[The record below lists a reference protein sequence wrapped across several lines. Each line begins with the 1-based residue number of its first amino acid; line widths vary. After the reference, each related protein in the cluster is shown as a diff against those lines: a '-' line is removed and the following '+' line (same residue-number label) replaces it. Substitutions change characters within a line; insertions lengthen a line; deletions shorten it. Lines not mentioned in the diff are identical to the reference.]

1 MPSASSRTGPSADT
15 VSPMPASNGRWLP
28 PGWTSA
34 WRTPTWEAM
43 VASARAGAFDVL
55 VVGYVSRF
63 LRNLKQTLIAVE
75 DHLHA
80 AGVVVLF
87 ADERLLS
94 SDPLNWVQFVREA
107 HEAEAYSRKLS
118 KRV

>member
-1 MPSASSRTGPSADT
+1 MIGTAQG
-15 VSPMPASNGRWLP
+15 G
-28 PGWTSA
+28 G
-34 WRTPTWEAM
+34 
-43 VASARAGAFDVL
+43 FDVL

-94 SDPLNWVQFVREA
+94 SDPAPGTSSSARPMRPRRTA
-107 HEAEAYSRKLS
+107 ASCPSA
-118 KRV
+118 

>member
-1 MPSASSRTGPSADT
+1 
-15 VSPMPASNGRWLP
+15 
-28 PGWTSA
+28 
-34 WRTPTWEAM
+34 M
-43 VASARAGAFDVL
+43 VASAQAGAFDVL

-87 ADERLLS
+87 AGRAPALLR
-94 SDPLNWVQFVREA
+94 PQ
-107 HEAEAYSRKLS
+107 
-118 KRV
+118 

>member
-1 MPSASSRTGPSADT
+1 MIGSAKT
-15 VSPMPASNGRWLP
+15 
-28 PGWTSA
+28 
-34 WRTPTWEAM
+34 
-43 VASARAGAFDVL
+43 GAFDVL

-87 ADERLLS
+87 AGFRLGTWLAGRPAAGAPS
-94 SDPLNWVQFVREA
+94 PEGK
-107 HEAEAYSRKLS
+107 AEGGDSLGS
-118 KRV
+118 